1 MRGGPVWLLILSA
14 LSTPVPSWAAGPA
27 GTRPASIKQ
36 GSAVLPGGRAVT
48 PSGVQFPLGPGP
60 TGLAAS
66 AAGDAVAALSR
77 SGIVSCLSVAEENEG
92 RWRFQRISSAPDVP
106 QRPADSEWRSVSGGV
121 AILNRESV
129 FVSEGASGRISLMD
143 VSTGRRRV
151 IDLNERGGSGSYAG
165 ELALDSGGGFLYAA
179 DEGRS
184 RIAVVEARSRKIL
197 SFAGLSGKP
206 VAMSL
211 APGGDRLYV
220 VAIEKEQL
228 RLFLIDTSDPSQPK
242 VREGAVLGNATA
254 PDVWPTVVALQTVVY
269 VTKPEADS
277 ILEVDPAATTVQAE
291 ISLRL
296 PGFGDSTGIIPLGLA
311 YDAGSGR
318 LFVAERGINAVAV
331 IDTRSREF
339 LGHIPAG
346 WAPTR
351 VAVSGEN
358 LFVLN
363 SMGMGQGPNGGSAAH
378 EAEALGRSAVEGGS
392 VSIVRFAQ
400 ENLAADTGYVMEANG
415 LAGQPRTRYWNDGIR
430 HVVLIAKGDR
440 TFDDVLGD
448 IDSASN
454 GAVMSD
460 PALARLGRR
469 GYVDG
474 RGQRLS
480 IKDINV
486 TPNHHAIAA
495 QWSFNDNFYAAGG
508 SWEALAA
515 DLIKAGK
522 KVLSMDAGGPGVV
535 SDQDR
540 ASRFIEE
547 AQRQY
552 RDTGAEFPDFVLIM
566 LPNDSMAGLNP
577 SGGYPYG
584 ESYAADNDLALGRIL
599 EFLSG
604 TKWWREMA
612 VFVTQSGTAG
622 GLDHIDRSRTLLL
635 CAGPWAKRNYASHVN
650 SSFAGLRR
658 TILDILRAPVSSIW
672 DQAAPGVE
680 DCLAP
685 KPDPAPFKALT
696 VDSRLFEPKKP

>member
-1 MRGGPVWLLILSA
+1 MRGVPVWLLFSSA
-14 LSTPVPSWAAGPA
+14 LGMPVTSWSIGPA
-27 GTRPASIKQ
+27 GARPANIKQ
-36 GSAVLPGGRAVT
+36 ESAVLPGGRVVA
-48 PSGVQFPLGPGP
+48 PSGVQVPIGPGAS
-60 TGLAAS
+60 GLAAS
-66 AAGDAVAALSR
+66 APGDSVAALSR
-77 SGIVSCLSVAEENEG
+77 SGKVAYLSLAEESG
-92 RWRFQRISSAPDVP
+92 GKWRSQRISSAPQGD
-106 QRPADSEWRSVSGGV
+106 QRVADSEWRSVSGGV
-121 AILNRESV
+121 AMLNRESV

-143 VSTGRRRV
+143 VNTGRRRV
-151 IDLNERGGSGSYAG
+151 IDLNERGGQGSYAG

-184 RIAVVEARSRKIL
+184 RIAVIEVRSRKIV
-197 SFAGLSGKP
+197 SFAELSAKP

-220 VAIEKEQL
+220 VAVEKEQL
-228 RLFLIDTSDPSQPK
+228 KLFLIDTSDPSQPK
-242 VREGAVLGNATA
+242 SREGPVLGAA
-254 PDVWPTVVALQTVVY
+254 PASELWPTVVALSTVVY
-269 VTKPEADS
+269 ITNSEADC
-277 ILEVDPAATTVQAE
+277 ILEADPAATGVRGE
-291 ISLRL
+291 IPLRL
-296 PGFGDSTGIIPLGLA
+296 PGFDDSKGITPLGLA

-331 IDTRSREF
+331 IDTRSREV

-363 SMGMGQGPNGGSAAH
+363 SRGMGQGPNGGSTAR
-378 EAEALGRSAVEGGS
+378 EAEAMGWSATEGGS
-392 VSIVRFAQ
+392 VSIVRLTQ

-415 LAGQPRTRYWNDGIR
+415 LAGQPRTRYHNDGIR
-430 HVVLIAKGDR
+430 HVALIVKGDR

-448 IDSASN
+448 IDKASN

-480 IKDINV
+480 IKDIDV

-495 QWSFNDNFYAAGG
+495 QGSFNDNFYAEGV
-508 SWEALAA
+508 SWEALAV
-515 DLIKAGK
+515 DLSKAGR
-522 KVLSMDAGGPGVV
+522 KVLSPDAAGQGIV

-540 ASRFIEE
+540 VSHFIEDV
-547 AQRQY
+547 RQQY
-552 RDTGAEFPDFVLIM
+552 SDTGTEFPDFVLIR
-566 LPNDSMAGLNP
+566 LPNDSMADP
-577 SGGYPYG
+577 DPPGGYPYG

-635 CAGPWAKRNYASHVN
+635 CAGPWAKGNYVSHVN
-650 SSFAGLRR
+650 SSFAGLRK
-658 TILDILRAPVSSIW
+658 TILDILHAPDSTIW

-685 KPDPAPFKALT
+685 KPEAAPFKALT
-696 VDSRLFEPKKP
+696 VYSRLFAPKNP